1 VLFKQAFWGGLRD
14 GTITLT
20 FRRWK
25 RPQARVGGRY
35 RTPAGMLEV
44 DAVEVVTADRVTDAE
59 ARRAGYEDA
68 AALFAD
74 IDRWPEGDLYRI
86 AFHHAGEDPRIALRE
101 DGDLSDEEVA
111 AIAARLDRLDARS
124 PHGPW
129 TRRTLD
135 AIAARPGVRA
145 GDLAEEQGRERLA
158 FKADVR
164 KLKALGLTESLPVG
178 YRVSPRGEAVR
189 ARLPGAGD
197 AGPGLSA
204 RRPPATPPRTGA

>member
-14 GTITLT
+14 GTITVT

-25 RPQARVGGRY
+25 RPQAKVGGRY

-59 ARRAGYEDA
+59 ARRAGYADA
-68 AALFAD
+68 AAVFAD
-74 IDRWPEGDLYRI
+74 IDRWPDGDLYRI
-86 AFHHAGEDPRIALRE
+86 AFHHAGDDPRIALRE
-101 DGDLSDEEVA
+101 DGDLSDDEIA
-111 AIAARLDRLDARS
+111 DIAARLDRLDARS

-129 TRRTLD
+129 ARRTLD

-145 GDLAEEQGRERLA
+145 GDLADEQGRERLD

-178 YRVSPRGEAVR
+178 YRLSPRGETVR
-189 ARLPGAGD
+189 ARLPDAGD
-197 AGPGLSA
+197 G
-204 RRPPATPPRTGA
+204 R